1 MLPSKSY
8 RFYIITAAVG
18 AFKCL
23 SLVMLSGRV
32 AKEDSPNDP
41 GWERKKKQYFLT
53 ALRIEPN
60 PKYLIGRR
68 AGLEPVIKLERKK
81 RFRVSLY
88 A

>member
-1 MLPSKSY
+1 M
-8 RFYIITAAVG
+8 IQAG
-18 AFKCL
+18 
-23 SLVMLSGRV
+23 
-32 AKEDSPNDP
+32 KE
-41 GWERKKKQYFLT
+41 KKKQYFLT

>member
-8 RFYIITAAVG
+8 RFDIVTAALG
-18 AFKCL
+18 ASNHL
-23 SLVMLSGRV
+23 SLVILLGRV
-32 AKEDSPNDP
+32 TKDGPNDP
-41 GWERKKKQYFLT
+41 GWKEKNNISLT
-53 ALRIEPN
+53 ALRIETN